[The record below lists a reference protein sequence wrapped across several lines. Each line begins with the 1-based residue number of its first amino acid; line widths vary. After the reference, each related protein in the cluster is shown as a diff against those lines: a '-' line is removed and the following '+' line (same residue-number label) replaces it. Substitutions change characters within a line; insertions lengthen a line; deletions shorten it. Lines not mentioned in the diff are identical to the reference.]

1 MLFLIICHLNLCSGS
16 DQFRSVLSSRLVGRV
31 LLLKDFLP
39 IMPTTICA
47 SRRTISAG
55 RALNGRQDGGAEGRV
70 EDDHPRYPS
79 NALVAQLRERVDQS

>member
-31 LLLKDFLP
+31 LLLKDFLL

-55 RALNGRQDGGAEGRV
+55 RGFEWQAGRPGGGKSR
-70 EDDHPRYPS
+70 R
-79 NALVAQLRERVDQS
+79 